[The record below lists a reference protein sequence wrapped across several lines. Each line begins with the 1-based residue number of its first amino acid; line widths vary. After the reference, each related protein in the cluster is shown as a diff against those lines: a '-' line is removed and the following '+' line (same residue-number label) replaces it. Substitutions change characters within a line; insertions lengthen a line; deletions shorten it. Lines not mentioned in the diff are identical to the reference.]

1 MLRKMKSQPLLF
13 VDVLFC
19 KTRKDCHYINVES
32 IQHEV
37 GEMQKEVRN
46 WGSAGGGDLSGCR
59 GGARKCLADAL
70 GDDEYD
76 VIIPNESQFEK

>member
-1 MLRKMKSQPLLF
+1 
-13 VDVLFC
+13 
-19 KTRKDCHYINVES
+19 
-32 IQHEV
+32 
-37 GEMQKEVRN
+37 MQKEVRN